1 MIQINFLY
9 NGKNIT
15 IQANINDKMNEIL
28 KKFLIKAE
36 LEDKSVYYIYKGNI
50 IDKELELEKIIEK
63 ED

>member
-9 NGKNIT
+9 NGKNI
-15 IQANINDKMNEIL
+15 IIPANINDKMNEIF

-50 IDKELELEKIIEK
+50 IDKGIEL
-63 ED
+63 